1 MSEDRR
7 QILQMLADGKINAD
21 EAERLLAA
29 MDAPAPAGGM
39 LVGAEPTSGRRP
51 KYLRVQ
57 VDAQDAHEK
66 DPVKVNI
73 RVPMNLLRAGV
84 RFGALI
90 PPVAKERVN
99 AALHEQGIPF
109 DIDQIKPQDLEALVD
124 QLSEL
129 TVDVDQGET
138 KVRVF
143 CE

>member
-7 QILQMLADGKINAD
+7 QILQMLADGKITAD

-29 MDAPAPAGGM
+29 MEGPAQAGS
-39 LVGAEPTSGRRP
+39 LVGVEPGGSRRP

-57 VDAQDAHEK
+57 VDAPDHHDKE
-66 DPVKVNI
+66 PVKVNI

-90 PPVAKERVN
+90 PSVAKERVN

-109 DIDQIKPQDLEALVD
+109 DVDQLRPQDLEALVE
-124 QLSEL
+124 QLSDL

>member
-1 MSEDRR
+1 MNEDRR
-7 QILQMLADGKINAD
+7 QILQMLAEGKINAD

-29 MDAPAPAGGM
+29 LEAPAKSGV
-39 LVGAEPTSGRRP
+39 LVGAESSGRPP

-57 VDAQDAHEK
+57 VDAPDHHDKGE
-66 DPVKVNI
+66 PVKVNI
-73 RVPMNLLRAGV
+73 RVPMQLLRAGV

-90 PPVAKERVN
+90 PQVAKERVN

-109 DIDQIKPQDLEALVD
+109 DIDQIKPSDLEALVE
-124 QLSEL
+124 QLSDL